1 VPNRDRHIDLT
12 EATVTERLRRAYQP
26 DAVASMDGYAE
37 MYENIRLKCAAVLI
51 PLVWWKDE
59 CPRSGYEWHLVFTR
73 RTEGV
78 EHHKG
83 QVSFP
88 GGGCDLDETT
98 PEETALREAWEEIGL
113 MPKDVR
119 LLGRLNDMVTITGY
133 RVTPVV
139 GVMPWPYE
147 LRLEPAEVMRVFTI
161 PLAWLAERENWE
173 EQPITPIGVPRPIP
187 VVKYREYDGELLWGV
202 SARITLNLLKILLG
216 EEQ

>member
-1 VPNRDRHIDLT
+1 VPNKEHRFNLA
-12 EATVTERLRRAYQP
+12 EAAIAERLRHTHQEKA
-26 DAVASMDGYAE
+26 AISMDGDAG
-37 MYENIRLKCAAVLI
+37 MYENLPLRCAAVLI
-51 PLVWWKDE
+51 PLIRWKD
-59 CPRSGYEWHLVFTR
+59 EWHLVFTR
-73 RTEGV
+73 RTDEV

-88 GGGCDLDETT
+88 GGGCDLNETA

-113 MPKDVR
+113 RPKDVR

-147 LRLEPAEVMRVFTI
+147 LRLEPAEVVRVFTI
-161 PLAWLAERENWE
+161 PLSWLAGRGNWE
-173 EQPITPIGVPRPIP
+173 EQPYTPAGIPRPIP

-202 SARITLNLLKILLG
+202 SARITLNFLFALG
-216 EEQ
+216 LIKK